1 MIETMIPD
9 LYWDNESWSIRN
21 VNSLKDAK
29 KVLKFCD
36 GSVKNIIIDCK
47 EIYKV
52 QDSIN
57 ELFDEINWINK
68 ILIKNNDKLVGIY
81 KKN

>member
-9 LYWDNESWSIRN
+9 LYWDNESWSIKK
-21 VNSLKDAK
+21 VNSLDDAL

-36 GSVKNIIIDCK
+36 GSVKNIVIDCK
-47 EIYKV
+47 ETCKV
-52 QDSIN
+52 QDRIN

-68 ILIKNNDKLVGIY
+68 LLIKRNDKLIGIY
-81 KKN
+81 QKN